1 MNLVRQANTTTW
13 VSTRTGQAWELVIG
27 LEVHCQLATRSKL
40 FCGCAVEF
48 GAAPNTRV
56 CAVCSAQPGSLPV
69 LNAEA
74 LRLAVRAGL
83 ALGCTIAARTHFDRK
98 HYFYCDLP
106 KGYQI
111 SQAAR
116 PFCTGGGVR
125 LRAGKLVRLQRIHLE
140 EDAGKAIHDRGAET
154 LVDLNRAG
162 VPLIESVTEADLAA
176 PEEAVEYLS
185 ALKEMLQHA
194 GVSACDMEKGELRC
208 DVNVS
213 VRKPGTGYGTKV
225 EIKNLNSFRFVAA
238 AIEYELQRQVEA
250 LESGDPA
257 QRIVQETRL
266 WDTERGVTRSMRTK
280 EGAADYRYLP
290 EPDLPELALSA
301 AFVEHERSM
310 LGEPP
315 AGRRARWQHSWQL
328 SAKDAEALTHTRD
341 LADWFEAAV
350 RAGAPPKECASFLL
364 NEVLTAQ
371 ADSLSLLL
379 PRQMA
384 AILRMVAAGEL
395 SHASARNVLR
405 VTLAEGTEPEVVVEQ
420 LGLRMVLDSGQIEAW
435 CREALQGRE
444 SVIADVKAGKTAA
457 VNALLGPAL
466 KLAAG
471 KANAN
476 VVRET
481 LLRLIA
487 ER

>member
-13 VSTRTGQAWELVIG
+13 LSPRTGQAWELVIG

-69 LNAEA
+69 LNGEA

-83 ALGCTIAARTHFDRK
+83 ALGCSIAARTHFDRK

-111 SQAAR
+111 SQATR

-125 LRAGKLVRLQRIHLE
+125 LRSGKLVRLQRIHLE
-140 EDAGKAIHDRGAET
+140 EDAGKAIHDRGPWT

-162 VPLIESVTEADLAA
+162 VPLIESVTEADLSA
-176 PEEAVEYLS
+176 PEETVEYLT

-213 VRKPGTGYGTKV
+213 VRKPGAGYGTKV

-238 AIEYELQRQVEA
+238 AIEYELQRQVAA

-257 QRIVQETRL
+257 QRLVQETRL
-266 WDTERGVTRSMRTK
+266 WDTEQGVTRSMRTK
-280 EGAADYRYLP
+280 EGAADYRYMP
-290 EPDLPELALSA
+290 EPDLPELQLPAS
-301 AFVEHERSM
+301 FVERERSM

-315 AGRRARWQHSWQL
+315 AERRARWQQQWHL
-328 SAKDAEALTHTRD
+328 AAKDAEALTHTRE

-371 ADSLSLLL
+371 PDSLSLLL
-379 PRQMA
+379 PRQVA
-384 AILRMVAAGEL
+384 ALVTMVAAGEV
-395 SHASARNVLR
+395 SHASARSVLR
-405 VTLAEGTEPEVVVEQ
+405 VTLAEGTEPEVVVQ
-420 LGLRMVLDSGQIEAW
+420 QQGLRMVLDTRQIEAW
-435 CREALQGRE
+435 CRQALVGRE
-444 SVIADVKAGKTAA
+444 AIIADVKAGKAAA

-471 KANAN
+471 KANAA

-487 ER
+487 ES